1 VPKKS
6 AFTDPGK
13 WWIYRN
19 ARGHWDISPP
29 VVHNVEWPGCTV
41 VTTGAT
47 AIAAYAKRACR

>member
-1 VPKKS
+1 MPKKS